1 MTELTIPEVTTNFK
15 YTKKI
20 HDSKSDNLKT
30 QSSVFRPIHYLGS
43 KLRLLEELDF
53 FVNDTAPNSNTFCD
67 LFAGSGT
74 VSQHFISS
82 HNVISVD
89 IQEYSRVISSAISAP
104 SNSLSYNATDY
115 VESCKTSK
123 LYQSLLVSSEELRG
137 FEDTAIQAAQNDELS
152 LSCDLLE
159 DGCIEYFK
167 LGESKPKNRTLLK
180 FIESLISKLKKL
192 DLIDS
197 KDSMVFRYFGGIY
210 FSYHQAICIDSILCE
225 IDRLPKQDKNT
236 FLAALLSTVSDI
248 VNTVGK
254 QFAQPIKPRKSDG
267 TPKSTLKNQLKKD
280 RYKDVFIEY
289 EKWLNKYLCL
299 PKADNTHI
307 SIKDDFGDF
316 LKSNQNKIDIFY
328 ADPPY
333 TRDHYSRY
341 YHILETICLRDNPRI
356 SKVKINN
363 VTSLSRGIYRENRHQ
378 SPFCIKSQ
386 AKGAFE
392 VLFSNVQKH
401 GAPLLLSYS
410 PFEKESNN
418 RPRVLGVEDIVDLAK
433 NYFESVDVYSVGDF
447 SHSKLNSIQNN
458 YITESAAEVLIVCK

>member
-1 MTELTIPEVTTNFK
+1 MTELTIPDVTTNVK
-15 YTKKI
+15 YSKKEY
-20 HDSKSDNLKT
+20 DSKSDATKDKST
-30 QSSVFRPIHYLGS
+30 VFRPIHYLGS

-53 FVNDTAPNSNTFCD
+53 FVNDIAPNSNTFCD

-89 IQEYSRVISSAISAP
+89 IQEYSKVISSAISAP
-104 SNSLSYNATDY
+104 SNSLSYNACAF
-115 VESCKTSK
+115 VENCKSSQ
-123 LYQSLLVSSEELRG
+123 LYKTLLVSSEELRG
-137 FEDTAIQAAQNDELS
+137 FEDAAIQAAQNDELS

-167 LGESKPKNRTLLK
+167 LGEPKPKNRTLLE
-180 FIESLISKLKKL
+180 FIERLITELHQRN
-192 DLIDS
+192 LIDS

-210 FSYHQAICIDSILCE
+210 FSYYQAICIDSILCE
-225 IDRLPKQDKNT
+225 INKLPEEDKNT
-236 FLAALLSTVSDI
+236 FLAAILSTVSDI

-267 TPKSTLKNQLKKD
+267 TPKSSLKNQLKKD
-280 RYKDVFIEY
+280 RYKDVFNEY
-289 EKWLNKYLCL
+289 EKWLDKYLCL
-299 PKADNTHI
+299 PKADKCHI
-307 SIKDDFGDF
+307 SIKEDFGNF
-316 LKSNQNKIDIFY
+316 LKSNKNKIDVFY

-341 YHILETICLRDNPRI
+341 YHILETICLRDNPKI
-356 SKVKINN
+356 STVKINN

-386 AKGAFE
+386 AKGAFDI
-392 VLFSNVQKH
+392 LFSNVKKH
-401 GAPLLLSYS
+401 DAPLLLSYS

-418 RPRVLGVEDIVDLAK
+418 RPRVLGVDEIVLLAK
-433 NYFESVDVYSVGDF
+433 TYFESVDVYSVGDF
-447 SHSKLNSIQNN
+447 SHSKLNNTQNN
-458 YITESAAEVLIVCK
+458 YKTVSAAEVLIICK